1 MIYYSIKSFK
11 LNEAISKIE
20 ENIPNH
26 EKNKLISLDMIEAI
40 KEYLKQ
46 CE

>member
-1 MIYYSIKSFK
+1 MK
-11 LNEAISKIE
+11 LQQLLSYVRRAIDDY
-20 ENIPNH
+20 
-26 EKNKLISLDMIEAI
+26 KLISLDMIEAI